1 MTDSQLAFLCGV
13 LKDKKPEKIVEV
25 GVAHGGRTC
34 VILECLKENKIT
46 AVLHSVDI
54 SEKCY
59 RAHGKKR
66 AMQWIWF
73 LTGFLII

>member
-34 VILECLKENKIT
+34 VILECLKENKIA

-59 RAHGKKR
+59 RAHDKKR